1 VRNLRLLLAAAALPA
16 AAACYPYWSG
26 SALEDRIQALE
37 NASRE
42 QREQQDQ
49 LRRDFDARFAE
60 RLKAVD
66 EAVEALSKSARKTTA
81 EVGAQVDELQ
91 KQVQELRGL
100 IEGNKFS
107 LEDTGKRIDDLER
120 RVAALGGE
128 AAVEKLECKRA
139 LDELKR
145 PADKSAFFALAKSYH
160 DKKQYCFSRALFAEY
175 VAKWKFDERAPEAQ
189 MLIGDSYFDEK
200 DYRTAIVEYG
210 KVREGWP
217 KAKQLPDAL
226 YKLGLS
232 FDALGARD
240 EAKLFLEEAA
250 KFTGQDAGKKARV
263 KLQELNAKGG
273 KAGGRPPAKKR

>member
-1 VRNLRLLLAAAALPA
+1 MRNFRLLLAAVALPA

-26 SALEDRIQALE
+26 SALEDRLQALE
-37 NASRE
+37 NANRE
-42 QREQQDQ
+42 TREQQDQ

-100 IEGNKFS
+100 IEGNRFS

-139 LDELKR
+139 LAEIKR
-145 PADKSAFFALAKSYH
+145 PTDKAAFFDLAKSYH
-160 DKKQYCFSRALFAEY
+160 DKGQYCFSRALFGEFI
-175 VAKWKFDERAPEAQ
+175 AKWKFDERAPEAQ
-189 MLIGDSYFDEK
+189 LLVGDSYFAEK

-210 KVREGWP
+210 RIRETW
-217 KAKQLPDAL
+217 AKSKQVPEAL

-232 FDALGARD
+232 FLELGARD
-240 EAKLFLEEAA
+240 EARLFLEEAA
-250 KFTGQDAGKKARV
+250 KFTGEEAGKRAKA
-263 KLQELNAKGG
+263 KLAELNKKPAP
-273 KAGGRPPAKKR
+273 RPAPRKR